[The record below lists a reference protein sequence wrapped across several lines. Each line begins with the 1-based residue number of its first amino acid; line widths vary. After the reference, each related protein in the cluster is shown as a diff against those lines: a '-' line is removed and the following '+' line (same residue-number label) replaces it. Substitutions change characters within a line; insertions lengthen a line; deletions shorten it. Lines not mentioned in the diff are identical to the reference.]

1 MSDRRPAPRGARS
14 DARAPRLAAVALLAA
29 VAGCD
34 KNAEEWSRF
43 NATTDVLEI
52 QVGAEVGDPVT
63 IELHSTTGSNV
74 VGEATVTPGSGPVGT
89 DHEVTVLV
97 ADEYEAVIERVSVQS
112 DAGDRGVEVHELV
125 QDSAEHGLWWR
136 ILTSV
141 GEEGET
147 RTDTFEVQLWEPVAE
162 SAEAE

>member
-1 MSDRRPAPRGARS
+1 MSHPRPDLRRVP
-14 DARAPRLAAVALLAA
+14 AVALFA
-29 VAGCD
+29 VAVAVGGCD

-43 NATTDVLEI
+43 NAATDVLEI

-63 IELHSTTGSNV
+63 IDLYSTTGSNV
-74 VGEATVTPGSGPVGT
+74 VGQATVTPGSGPVGT

-97 ADEYEAVIERVSVQS
+97 ADEYEDVIERVSVQS

-136 ILTSV
+136 ILTSM

-147 RTDTFEVQLWEPVAE
+147 RTDTFEIQLWEPVAE
-162 SAEAE
+162 STESE